1 MRPRSTPQDP
11 GRDGFWL
18 DRGRVVVFC
27 ERDRS
32 ILCAGPMVRIH
43 PPPAG
48 SPANFDV
55 VHYQRACR
63 VLTGTMEFR

>member
-18 DRGRVVVFC
+18 DLGRVVVFC

-32 ILCAGPMVRIH
+32 IL
-43 PPPAG
+43 
-48 SPANFDV
+48 
-55 VHYQRACR
+55 
-63 VLTGTMEFR
+63 